1 MAEVRVSAR
10 CFPTEDRDKVV
21 GAIKN
26 LFPDFVAEGDDPVT
40 GGASSLERFAEII
53 KRQRIRSAARAAMRR
68 GIQADRVAFALNKQV
83 AAAGKASFSEEA
95 HALGDLE
102 VTIITSDPDRVID
115 EVAPRPEAGAGE
127 GR

>member
-1 MAEVRVSAR
+1 VAEIRVKAR

-21 GAIKN
+21 GAIRN
-26 LFPDFVAEGDDPVT
+26 LFPDFAPEGDDPVT
-40 GGASSLERFAEII
+40 GSAASVERFAEML

-68 GIQADRVAFALNKQV
+68 GMHADRVEFALNKQV
-83 AAAGKASFSEEA
+83 AAAGKVSFSEEG

-102 VTIITSDPDRVID
+102 VTILTDDPDRTVD
-115 EVAPRPEAGAGE
+115 EVAPRPEVESGE

>member
-10 CFPTEDRDKVV
+10 CFPTEDRGKVV
-21 GAIKN
+21 GAITN
-26 LFPDFVAEGDDPVT
+26 LFPDFVADGDDPVT
-40 GGASSLERFAEII
+40 GSAASMERFAELL

-68 GIQADRVAFALNKQV
+68 GIQADRVTFALNKQV
-83 AAAGKASFSEEA
+83 AAAGKVSFSEEA

-102 VTIITSDPDRVID
+102 VTIVTSDPGRTID
-115 EVAPRPEAGAGE
+115 EVAPRPETGSGE